1 MLAGMGR
8 HKLSQDERLERI
20 PEQLRLKLFTNKADL
35 DRALREEQFAR
46 AQLVET
52 VKAIIDGGGSSRD
65 VAMLLG
71 VTYQSVHEMV
81 RPRKRAPRG
90 SVAQAA

>member
-46 AQLVET
+46 AQLVK
-52 VKAIIDGGGSSRD
+52 VHPRQAPGGRSTG
-65 VAMLLG
+65 
-71 VTYQSVHEMV
+71 
-81 RPRKRAPRG
+81 
-90 SVAQAA
+90 